1 MGGDVV
7 DPNAKPPRR
16 SRSWTPILTA
26 AGVAVVM
33 LFAYG
38 FCGLRPMTTLSEQQA
53 EKGHAAFRIRTS
65 AKQTCEQ
72 HLYRDCIR
80 LYDEAKRFD
89 PQGDLAPAV
98 EEARRDAL
106 RALEAGVAAPPSP

>member
-1 MGGDVV
+1 MPGDVE
-7 DPNAKPPRR
+7 PNGKPPSR
-16 SRSWTPILTA
+16 SRAWTPILTA
-26 AGVAVVM
+26 AAVAVVM

-38 FCGLRPMTTLSEQQA
+38 VCGLRPMTTLSAQQA
-53 EKGHAAFRIRTS
+53 EKSEAAFRIRAS

-80 LYDEAKRFD
+80 LYEEAKRFD
-89 PQGDLAPAV
+89 PQGDLAPEV

-106 RALEAGVAAPPSP
+106 RALEAGAVPEP